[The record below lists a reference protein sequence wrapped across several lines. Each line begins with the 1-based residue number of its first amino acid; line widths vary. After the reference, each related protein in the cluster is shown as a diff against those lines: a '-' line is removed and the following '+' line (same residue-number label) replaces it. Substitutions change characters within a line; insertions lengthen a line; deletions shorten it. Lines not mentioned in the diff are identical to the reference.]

1 MRHRWLIHYL
11 TAILVAVPSA
21 ALAAP
26 VASGELIEHPE
37 AWDGETITFT
47 GEAIGESMVRG
58 SEAWLHVNDD
68 AYADASIASGAAPV
82 GYNSGHAVVAPPEIA
97 EVVRVFGDHRHQ
109 GDLIE
114 VTGVFNAACSQHGG
128 DMDVHA
134 HAIRIVR
141 PGAETP
147 ETLDRGR
154 LIALA
159 LVALGAAVLAGRLVL
174 VRARR

>member
-1 MRHRWLIHYL
+1 M
-11 TAILVAVPSA
+11 VAVPSV

-26 VASGELIEHPE
+26 VTSGELIEHPE

-47 GEAIGESMVRG
+47 GEAIGEGMVRG

-68 AYADASIASGAAPV
+68 AYADGSIAAGAAPA

-97 EVVRVFGDHRHQ
+97 EVVRVFGDHRHR

-141 PGAETP
+141 PGAETR

-154 LIALA
+154 LTA
-159 LVALGAAVLAGRLVL
+159 LVLFTLGAAALMGRLML
-174 VRARR
+174 VQARR

>member
-1 MRHRWLIHYL
+1 MRRRWLVHCL

-21 ALAAP
+21 ALATPAT
-26 VASGELIEHPE
+26 SEDLIEHPE
-37 AWDGETITFT
+37 TWDGETITFT

-68 AYADASIASGAAPV
+68 AYADASIASGAAPA
-82 GYNSGHAVVAPPEIA
+82 GYNSGHAVVASPEVA
-97 EVVRVFGDHRHQ
+97 GVVRIFGDHRHR

-114 VTGVFNAACSQHGG
+114 VTGVFNAACSRHGG

-134 HAIRIVR
+134 QTIRVVR

-147 ETLDRGR
+147 ERLDRGR
-154 LIALA
+154 LTALA
-159 LVALGAAVLAGRLVL
+159 VVTLGAAVLAGRVAL